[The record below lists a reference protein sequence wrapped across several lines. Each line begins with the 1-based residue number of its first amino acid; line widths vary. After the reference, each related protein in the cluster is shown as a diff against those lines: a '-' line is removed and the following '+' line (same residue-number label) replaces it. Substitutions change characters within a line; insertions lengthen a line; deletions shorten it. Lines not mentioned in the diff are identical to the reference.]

1 MQVSDGD
8 TFEDVCPL
16 LDLKDGITNYTQH
29 VRIASNLQLTTRNLP
44 DNVRVR
50 NNIIFSINILFEVL
64 LVGDWI
70 QLHMSY

>member
-16 LDLKDGITNYTQH
+16 LDLKGGTTNYTQH
-29 VRIASNLQLTTRNLP
+29 VRIASNLQLTTKNLP

-50 NNIIFSINILFEVL
+50 KNIIFPLTFEL
-64 LVGDWI
+64 RF
-70 QLHMSY
+70 SCR